1 MNDAK
6 RTKDET
12 AILALACGAT
22 VEKAAQQAQQSKRTL
37 YRRLAQPAFRRQVQA
52 ARAEMLQRSAGTAT
66 AATPAALKTLL
77 ELLNGSTRDAVRLGA
92 ARSMFEIALKLR
104 EITDLEERLSTLEV
118 QVAASQPGNH

>member
-6 RTKDET
+6 GTKDET

-37 YRRLAQPAFRRQVQA
+37 YRRLAQPVFRRQVQA

-77 ELLNGSTRDAVRLGA
+77 ELLAGSTRDSVRLGA
-92 ARSMFEIALKLR
+92 ARSVLEVALKLR
-104 EITDLEERLSTLEV
+104 AITDLEERLAALEQ
-118 QVAASQPGNH
+118 QVAAPAQ